1 MKFVSKR
8 PGPASLGL
16 AATVAAMFAASS
28 ALAQTTGG
36 PSAAQILSPGA
47 VSSSHSGNA
56 PGSDAAL
63 KKHLEARLGASI
75 DSITRL
81 PVAGLYEVRI
91 DHDIF
96 YTDATGNYI
105 LVGNLIDLRSREN
118 LTRKRVEAIKQAA
131 LPKFNFA
138 ELPLDDAV
146 KVVKGNG
153 KRRVAIFEDPNC
165 VFCKRLE
172 KSIHDLG
179 DVTIYVFLYPVLGP
193 DSLAK
198 SRQVWCAPDRA
209 KAWSE
214 WMQKGTPL
222 TGEGACQ
229 TPLDK
234 TLELGKSLKVE
245 GTPTL
250 FFPSNKRVEGAI
262 DPAELEKL
270 LAG

>member
-1 MKFVSKR
+1 MKFASKR
-8 PGPASLGL
+8 LSPASLVSV
-16 AATVAAMFAASS
+16 ATVAAMFAASC
-28 ALAQTTGG
+28 AFAQG
-36 PSAAQILSPGA
+36 PGLTAAQILSPGA
-47 VSSSHSGNA
+47 VSTNHPNNA
-56 PGSDAAL
+56 SGSDATL
-63 KKHLEARLGASI
+63 KKTLEARLGASI

-91 DHDIF
+91 GNDIF
-96 YTDATGNYI
+96 YTEANGNYI
-105 LVGNLIDLRSREN
+105 MVGNLIDLRSREN
-118 LTRKRVEAIKQAA
+118 LTRKRVEAIKEAA
-131 LPKFNFA
+131 LPKFKFVD
-138 ELPLDDAV
+138 LPFDSAV
-146 KVVKGNG
+146 KIVKGGG
-153 KRRVAIFEDPNC
+153 KRQVAIFEDPNC

-172 KSIHDLG
+172 KSIQDLG
-179 DVTIYVFLYPVLGP
+179 DVTIFVFLYPVLGP

-209 KAWSE
+209 KAWSD
-214 WMQKGTPL
+214 WMQNGTAL

-234 TLELGKSLKVE
+234 TLELGKKLKVE

-262 DPAELEKL
+262 DAADLEKL

>member
-8 PGPASLGL
+8 LSPAFLAGAATL
-16 AATVAAMFAASS
+16 AAILAASGAS
-28 ALAQTTGG
+28 AQTAGG
-36 PSAAQILSPGA
+36 PTAAQILSPGA
-47 VSSSHSGNA
+47 VSSNHPGNS

-63 KKHLEARLGASI
+63 KKRLEARLGASI

-81 PVAGLYEVRI
+81 PVAGLLEVRI
-91 DHDIF
+91 DQDIF

-131 LPKFNFA
+131 LPSFKFT

-179 DVTIYVFLYPVLGP
+179 DVTLYVFLYPVLGP

-209 KAWSE
+209 KAWTE
-214 WMQKGTPL
+214 WMQNGTAL

-234 TLELGKSLKVE
+234 TLELGKKLKVE

-262 DPAELEKL
+262 EPAELEKL